1 MAETRTVHIGVQ
13 CEEAH
18 TIQFAVVL
26 CSRWCQIRAELSSQ
40 FVSGG
45 MDPLPQCC
53 ILMLKCMSFVLTW
66 YMNCWLPIGDYN
78 KKCGHQRL
86 INYPFAARE
95 IGIDHSWDPHQKY
108 CISHSNG
115 ELDFHCLLRWKMIIV
130 PILTTSL
137 IHFLFRSLGECTLNV
152 VTLIGKSLTALTNAH
167 HHKTCPHIDTAEI
180 RLWRIFHWL
189 AFVTMAM

>member
-18 TIQFAVVL
+18 TIQFVVVL
-26 CSRWCQIRAELSSQ
+26 CSRCARLGRNFPASLFLVGWILYRNAALWCWNVRL
-40 FVSGG
+40 
-45 MDPLPQCC
+45 L
-53 ILMLKCMSFVLTW
+53 VLTW

-137 IHFLFRSLGECTLNV
+137 IHFLFRSLGEYTLNV
-152 VTLIGKSLTALTNAH
+152 VTLIGKSLTARTNARH
-167 HHKTCPHIDTAEI
+167 HRTYSTYSII
-180 RLWRIFHWL
+180 LYL
-189 AFVTMAM
+189 